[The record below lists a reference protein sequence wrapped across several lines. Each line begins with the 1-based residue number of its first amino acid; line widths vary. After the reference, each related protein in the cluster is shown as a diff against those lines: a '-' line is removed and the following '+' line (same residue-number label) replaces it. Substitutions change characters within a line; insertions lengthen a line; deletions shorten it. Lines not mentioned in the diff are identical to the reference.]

1 MIVISGIPHSSGV
14 IRQNIWASIGVKTLL
29 ALGIPSGLVNVA
41 VAVVGDMGMSL
52 GVTTNALRLARI
64 KPERFR

>member
-1 MIVISGIPHSSGV
+1 
-14 IRQNIWASIGVKTLL
+14 VKALL
-29 ALGIPSGLVNVA
+29 ALGVPFGLVNVA
-41 VAVVGDMGMSL
+41 IAVVVGDMGMSL